1 MTFIIAEAGVN
12 HNGSIDSALKLID
25 AARVSGCNAIKF
37 QTFSADKLTSENS
50 QLADY
55 QKKSIG
61 NATSQREM
69 LKELELSKED
79 FSRIKQYCDKS
90 NIEFMST
97 PSSDEDLD
105 FLLELGIR
113 RIKIGSSDIDN
124 KPLINRACQTGIPLI
139 ISTGMSTIG
148 EVKRVVD
155 YILSFISAGK
165 LTLMQCTSEYPCP
178 DDQLNLNVIDT
189 YKRLFN
195 VDIGFSDHSEGL
207 LASVCAVAKGVVC
220 LEKHFTLSRDHLG
233 PDHKASLE
241 PEMLTQYVDSIRTAE
256 IFMGSN
262 EKFVTPGEATN
273 RLRMRKSLMLNDSGG
288 YRIQR
293 PALRGDDPWQWGNR

>member
-1 MTFIIAEAGVN
+1 
-12 HNGSIDSALKLID
+12 
-25 AARVSGCNAIKF
+25 
-37 QTFSADKLTSENS
+37 
-50 QLADY
+50 
-55 QKKSIG
+55 
-61 NATSQREM
+61 
-69 LKELELSKED
+69 
-79 FSRIKQYCDKS
+79 
-90 NIEFMST
+90 
-97 PSSDEDLD
+97 
-105 FLLELGIR
+105 
-113 RIKIGSSDIDN
+113 
-124 KPLINRACQTGIPLI
+124 
-139 ISTGMSTIG
+139 
-148 EVKRVVD
+148 
-155 YILSFISAGK
+155 
-165 LTLMQCTSEYPCP
+165 
-178 DDQLNLNVIDT
+178 
-189 YKRLFN
+189 RLFN